1 MNDMRGK
8 QVQVMLS
15 PEELAAV
22 RTATGEAIPRRT
34 SEISRIGKIRL
45 LRNF

>member
-1 MNDMRGK
+1 MRGE

-15 PEELAAV
+15 PEELVAV
-22 RTATGEAIPRRT
+22 RTATGEAIPIRM
-34 SEISRIGKIRL
+34 SEISRIGEIRL